1 MSFSTAKKASAI
13 IMALVILSFLF
24 LSPLLDVYGEHDHS
38 CSANRCILC
47 LASNVLSFLRD
58 ISFFHLLYAGTA
70 LISIILL
77 HIFNSYLKPTVS
89 SPVSL
94 KTKITS

>member
-1 MSFSTAKKASAI
+1 MSFSTAKRASAI
-13 IMALVILSFLF
+13 IMALVLLSFLF

-58 ISFFHLLYAGTA
+58 ISFFYLLCAGAA
-70 LISIILL
+70 LIPIISFL
-77 HIFNSYLKPTVS
+77 FSSYLKPSIS

>member
-1 MSFSTAKKASAI
+1 MAFFKPKRLSALALALILTFFS
-13 IMALVILSFLF
+13 LLF
-24 LSPLLDVYGEHDHS
+24 PLLDVYGSHDHS
-38 CSANRCILC
+38 CSVNKCILC
-47 LASNVLSFLRD
+47 LASNAISFLRD
-58 ISFFHLLYAGTA
+58 ISIFHLLYAGTA